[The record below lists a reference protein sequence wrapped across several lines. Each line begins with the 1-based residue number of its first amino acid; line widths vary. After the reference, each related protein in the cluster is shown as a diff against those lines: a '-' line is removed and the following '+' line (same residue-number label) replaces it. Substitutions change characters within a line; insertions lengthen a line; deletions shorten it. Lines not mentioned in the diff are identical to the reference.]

1 MLRGSLSKHNT
12 SGCFSPSRGTPDRLP
27 VDGATTRRRNDGGAA
42 WLGLGFG
49 RRGVQAARVHGW
61 DSGCGGCLNRTGFS
75 ACGPGGGSR
84 ARGRPAR
91 GRALPQ
97 SVFDLRSRMTGG
109 ARPSATAAGRPRRWA
124 ATGPKLPAGCARQGE
139 LRRPAGVAE
148 GA

>member
-75 ACGPGGGSR
+75 ACGPGGGGVTRAWEAGSGSGSAPVR
-84 ARGRPAR
+84 FRPEVEDDGRGSPVGDCGRSAAEVGRNWAKTASGLRAARGAE
-91 GRALPQ
+91 
-97 SVFDLRSRMTGG
+97 
-109 ARPSATAAGRPRRWA
+109 AAG
-124 ATGPKLPAGCARQGE
+124 GGS
-139 LRRPAGVAE
+139 
-148 GA
+148 